1 MRAEFR
7 GPSGSRQPSDV
18 VPLFATA
25 TAGATLVPGQLVKA
39 SGNPFTVVA
48 AGDGESVYGVCRS
61 HAASGETVSVL
72 IQGITTLT
80 AKSGASWASHRRVC
94 AAASGEVDEGSTND
108 PWFGTLLS
116 HDGNVALVMVHGDAL
131 PSLARGVRAADGT
144 AYAFGTL
151 TSDQPVVL
159 RTGRAESVR
168 PIGTTAQR
176 PSSPYNGQTYYDT
189 DVDKLITWDGVS
201 WVDPIPAGAGTGAVT
216 ATTVEVN
223 LSATPKYEGRFTI
236 TDAAISA
243 TSKVL
248 CWQAPGPYTGKGT
261 LADEAQM
268 FPVQVIA
275 VNPGTGSA
283 VVYWQTPPIYAVSPR
298 LPESPKLNT
307 RSVLETRGQ
316 SLRRIGKVRG
326 NVKFSYM
333 VMA

>member
-189 DVDKLITWDGVS
+189 DVDVLFVYDGSRWLSPPFAVCVGSVRGSAVS
-201 WVDPIPAGAGTGAVT
+201 TF
-216 ATTVEVN
+216 N
-223 LSATPKYEGRFTI
+223 
-236 TDAAISA
+236 
-243 TSKVL
+243 
-248 CWQAPGPYTGKGT
+248 PGPGG
-261 LADEAQM
+261 LASDDTNSPI
-268 FPVQVIA
+268 FFGRTVRILSIA
-275 VNPGTGSA
+275 SQLRGGTGSRVWTTRLRLDGSGSNSFVCTNTITSSAATWVRAAEEA
-283 VVYWQTPPIYAVSPR
+283 VGLSLTATNRLNIVTNATGGSETYAYSAT
-298 LPESPKLNT
+298 LTCAWE
-307 RSVLETRGQ
+307 G
-316 SLRRIGKVRG
+316 
-326 NVKFSYM
+326 
-333 VMA
+333 

>member
-7 GPSGSRQPSDV
+7 GPSGSRQAIDAA
-18 VPLFATA
+18 PLFATA
-25 TAGATLVPGQLVKA
+25 TAGGTLVPGQLVKA

-48 AGDGESVYGVCRS
+48 AGDGESVYGVCRN
-61 HAASGETVSVL
+61 HAVSGETVTVL

-151 TSDQPVVL
+151 TADQPVVL

-189 DVDKLITWDGVS
+189 DVDVLFIYDGTRWLSSPFPVCVGSVRGSAVS
-201 WVDPIPAGAGTGAVT
+201 TF
-216 ATTVEVN
+216 N
-223 LSATPKYEGRFTI
+223 
-236 TDAAISA
+236 
-243 TSKVL
+243 
-248 CWQAPGPYTGKGT
+248 PGPGG
-261 LADEAQM
+261 LASDDTNSPI
-268 FPVQVIA
+268 FFGRTVRILSIA
-275 VNPGTGSA
+275 SQLRGGTGSRVWTTRLRLDGSGSDSFACTNTITSSAATWVRAAEEA
-283 VVYWQTPPIYAVSPR
+283 VGLSLTATNRLNIVTNATGGSETYAYSAT
-298 LPESPKLNT
+298 LTCAWE
-307 RSVLETRGQ
+307 G
-316 SLRRIGKVRG
+316 
-326 NVKFSYM
+326 
-333 VMA
+333 